1 MPLILGIPFTALLA
15 IAVAALSNRFGLD
28 LYWVLAGLS
37 GLWAWRDSTRLGLQR
52 FERIFPLEPRAAGFS
67 VALAWPVAFPWY
79 LRLRHR
85 ALSGRI
91 TTPPVR
97 RRLRGPLIA
106 LGLIGVCLA
115 GFLLWLP
122 RFMGNISEVTA
133 SVGRITSDPVEI
145 SIENGHVMTIV
156 VVNSS
161 ISADDEDAQRVQ
173 AMRLARAARAAYSH
187 RRDLRLVRVSY
198 VRRERAGG
206 GIDSKVESQFEWPAS
221 ELTADTWITLRDGGA
236 LLPGSRTS

>member
-1 MPLILGIPFTALLA
+1 MPLILGIPFTAFLA
-15 IAVAALSNRFGLD
+15 IAVAALSNRYGLD

-37 GLWAWRDSTRLGLQR
+37 GLWAWRDSKRHDLQQ

-85 ALSGRI
+85 ALSGRFAH
-91 TTPPVR
+91 PPMR
-97 RRLRGPLIA
+97 RRFRGPLIA

-115 GFLLWLP
+115 GFLVWFP
-122 RFMGNISEVTA
+122 RFMGNISEVT
-133 SVGRITSDPVEI
+133 SRVSGITTDPVEI
-145 SIENGHVMTIV
+145 SIENGHEMTIV

-161 ISADDEDAQRVQ
+161 ISVDDEDAQRLQ
-173 AMRLARAARAAYSH
+173 AMRLAREARDAYSR

-198 VRRERAGG
+198 VRREQAGG
-206 GIDSKVESQFEWPAS
+206 GVEAKVESQFEWPAS
-221 ELTADTWITLRDGGA
+221 ELAADTWITMRNAGA
-236 LLPGSRTS
+236 MSPGSRTS

>member
-1 MPLILGIPFTALLA
+1 MPLILGIPFTGFLA
-15 IAVAALSNRFGLD
+15 VAVAALSNRFGLD

-37 GLWAWRDSTRLGLQR
+37 GLWAWRDSARHGLQR

-85 ALSGRI
+85 ALSGQI
-91 TTPPVR
+91 TNPPVR
-97 RRLRGPLIA
+97 RGFRGPLIA
-106 LGLIGVCLA
+106 LGLLGVGLA
-115 GFLLWLP
+115 GFLLWFP

-133 SVGRITSDPVEI
+133 RVGGITSDPVEI
-145 SIENGHVMTIV
+145 SIQNGHDMTIV

-161 ISADDEDAQRVQ
+161 ISVDDEDAQRLQ
-173 AMRLARAARAAYSH
+173 AMRLAREARAAYSH

-198 VRRERAGG
+198 VRRERGG

-221 ELTADTWITLRDGGA
+221 ELATDTWITMSNTGA
-236 LLPGSRTS
+236 IPLGSRAP